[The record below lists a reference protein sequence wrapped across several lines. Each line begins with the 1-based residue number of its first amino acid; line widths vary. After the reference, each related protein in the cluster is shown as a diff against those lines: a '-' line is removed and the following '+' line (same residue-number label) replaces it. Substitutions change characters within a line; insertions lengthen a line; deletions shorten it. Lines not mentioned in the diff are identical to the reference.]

1 MLASASDIVEDQS
14 SSGPAVVQSLYDRYR
29 AAYEL
34 GKQHLPV
41 GGPLLSLTEWAAST
55 SICIA
60 SFGQLDLQAVDE
72 GLIGPHVIRGLDDI
86 LGGLFYSFS
95 ASSLQEKAAIA
106 SSTEDE
112 TAAAAP
118 AQQALTKLCASCGKS
133 SNTLKYCNGC
143 KCVWY
148 CDKDCQMR
156 HRREHKN
163 DCKLIEKELAKRG
176 GKLRLGTERDLG
188 PLPELSPREECQ
200 ICMRAMPLH
209 EKLLFYFPC
218 CGKTVCGGCE
228 YQHEMKRRE
237 QVVPPSCAF
246 CRTAQVESAEEDLAR
261 TRKRAEL
268 KDPHAVYNMAVAYGT
283 GRRGLPLD
291 MAKCHDLLHQAA
303 GLGYVHAQYQLG
315 LYHHFGN
322 RGLERSEGKALEY
335 FKVAAEG
342 GHILARH
349 SVGCMAHANGD
360 ILATM
365 RHLRVAASGGY
376 LRSKADLMRCFKDGL
391 FHHSDLAA
399 TLQAMYLAR
408 ADMRSE
414 GRDKFIERLKE
425 IGEYDEEC
433 DL

>member
-1 MLASASDIVEDQS
+1 
-14 SSGPAVVQSLYDRYR
+14 
-29 AAYEL
+29 
-34 GKQHLPV
+34 
-41 GGPLLSLTEWAAST
+41 
-55 SICIA
+55 
-60 SFGQLDLQAVDE
+60 
-72 GLIGPHVIRGLDDI
+72 
-86 LGGLFYSFS
+86 
-95 ASSLQEKAAIA
+95 
-106 SSTEDE
+106 
-112 TAAAAP
+112 
-118 AQQALTKLCASCGKS
+118 
-133 SNTLKYCNGC
+133 
-143 KCVWY
+143 
-148 CDKDCQMR
+148 
-156 HRREHKN
+156 
-163 DCKLIEKELAKRG
+163 
-176 GKLRLGTERDLG
+176 
-188 PLPELSPREECQ
+188 
-200 ICMRAMPLH
+200 MRAMPLH